1 MDTLELARK
10 LGAGDVFT
18 REQAERLAEVIG
30 PLLAPDPA
38 TQADVTNLGSELRQA
53 MAETKAELRA
63 TASEVKQA
71 VADAKAD
78 LIRLMLYQTGAVIGG
93 VGVLIALLK
102 ALSPT

>member
-1 MDTLELARK
+1 M
-10 LGAGDVFT
+10 
-18 REQAERLAEVIG
+18 AELAEVIG